1 MNNENTMN
9 IFDESFIK
17 NFDFSNDFS
26 TFNNETNLDEEDDI
40 IINNDNKFSFDE
52 SKLDDFKIGDL
63 LTEDSDD
70 LSDFEPVK
78 INSSTKDNS
87 TNLDSFFDSI
97 YNGVEDANDLISQIN
112 LKKKTLFETE
122 KEINSLKDQIARE
135 KEEFSRYM
143 ELQRQALEIEKKQ
156 LKEKAELQKLRLS
169 EEASQF
175 KNDMEVKNNELE
187 LREQKVKVVDDNE
200 IVLYA
205 DVVTG
210 KPGTE
215 TDIGYTE
222 VLSKTYNRPLT
233 GPGYRLDVQYF
244 IHFNTSEEGFHDNY
258 RRNAFGEDI
267 YLTNGSHGCVNMNLE
282 DVRIMDEHTHV
293 GTKVLVHK

>member
-78 INSSTKDNS
+78 INSFTKDNS

-187 LREQKVKVVDDNE
+187 LREQKVKVEQEKLEMQKANFAKYKEVEEEKIENGFNKLNIEREQLEKEKELTMQTIENNKKEFEIEKEHFAKIKQIEESKLESEKNNLAQNCERFKRLISGLSSNFNNMPNE
-200 IVLYA
+200 
-205 DVVTG
+205 
-210 KPGTE
+210 
-215 TDIGYTE
+215 
-222 VLSKTYNRPLT
+222 
-233 GPGYRLDVQYF
+233 
-244 IHFNTSEEGFHDNY
+244 
-258 RRNAFGEDI
+258 
-267 YLTNGSHGCVNMNLE
+267 
-282 DVRIMDEHTHV
+282 
-293 GTKVLVHK
+293 

>member
-1 MNNENTMN
+1 MKRETYLKLKKQRRRAKLLGLLTTLSLVGCTINDKEIKEDTVETYTETTLKEGEHVEIVYSNGNLYPSKLENFTEEENNAFARMSIPIYNSYKMNKKVIGVISEYQTMKT
-9 IFDESFIK
+9 I
-17 NFDFSNDFS
+17 FSNNDYS
-26 TFNNETNLDEEDDI
+26 YVTTENNTSGFVHNELITILP
-40 IINNDNKFSFDE
+40 DNYVE
-52 SKLDDFKIGDL
+52 V
-63 LTEDSDD
+63 D
-70 LSDFEPVK
+70 LS
-78 INSSTKDNS
+78 
-87 TNLDSFFDSI
+87 
-97 YNGVEDANDLISQIN
+97 
-112 LKKKTLFETE
+112 
-122 KEINSLKDQIARE
+122 
-135 KEEFSRYM
+135 
-143 ELQRQALEIEKKQ
+143 
-156 LKEKAELQKLRLS
+156 
-169 EEASQF
+169 
-175 KNDMEVKNNELE
+175 
-187 LREQKVKVVDDNE
+187 EQKVKVVDDNE